1 MEMKR
6 HVVFQALPE
15 NCCAFSTVPATATAD
30 AEPKQKGQHHE
41 DSRDS
46 ESVKDHS
53 SHSGFSHQIC
63 SLCPLPFDNI
73 GNTTNAG

>member
-15 NCCAFSTVPATATAD
+15 KCCAFSTVPATATAD

-53 SHSGFSHQIC
+53 SPLRFQPSNMQ
-63 SLCPLPFDNI
+63 SLS
-73 GNTTNAG
+73 TAV